1 MDDFGMGYALGQD
14 SGSSC
19 RDGGSGM
26 WGGDGSWIFA
36 FLIIALI
43 FGGRGGLFGGGWG
56 GNSGGYGDGINSP
69 AGQGALTRGDLC
81 SEFNFNNLDNAVRG
95 IQQGLCDGFYA
106 MNSSLMNGF
115 HGVDNAICNLGYQ
128 TQQGFNTLGSQMA
141 QCCCDTQR
149 AIDNVNFTTLQ
160 GLMGFKTRFLLAAVT
175 PSVRLSVASVTLDTI
190 WQRIPIILF
199 SPVIMILTVLLLNW
213 IPWKMHVSKK
223 RLPHCSLRTRASS
236 SRLLRAHRMPLLLL
250 TRKHKLLN

>member
-69 AGQGALTRGDLC
+69 AGSYSNCEKYCIVVAQSIPATTTINAPVVITIGTGTQQYPLTKRNCAQVTACGIRTRTKYSTCVVTTPTGGSFRLMGNPC
-81 SEFNFNNLDNAVRG
+81 CAPNNNLQS
-95 IQQGLCDGFYA
+95 IDGGA
-106 MNSSLMNGF
+106 TVVPSSIN
-115 HGVDNAICNLGYQ
+115 
-128 TQQGFNTLGSQMA
+128 
-141 QCCCDTQR
+141 
-149 AIDNVNFTTLQ
+149 
-160 GLMGFKTRFLLAAVT
+160 K
-175 PSVRLSVASVTLDTI
+175 
-190 WQRIPIILF
+190 
-199 SPVIMILTVLLLNW
+199 
-213 IPWKMHVSKK
+213 
-223 RLPHCSLRTRASS
+223 
-236 SRLLRAHRMPLLLL
+236 
-250 TRKHKLLN
+250 